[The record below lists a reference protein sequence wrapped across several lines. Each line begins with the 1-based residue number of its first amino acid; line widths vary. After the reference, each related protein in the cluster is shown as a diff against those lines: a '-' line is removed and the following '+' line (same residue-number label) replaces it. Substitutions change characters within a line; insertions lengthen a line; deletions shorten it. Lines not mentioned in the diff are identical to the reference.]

1 MGGEEAAIGE
11 GAPIAYGAGIAEV
24 ALPIEFR
31 LRNIEQTEAAQRAL
45 EESGG
50 GQRPEE
56 IGGWVDWFGWVA
68 LRRWL
73 WVGVF
78 VLI

>member
-31 LRNIEQTEAAQRAL
+31 LRNIEATEAAQRAL
-45 EESGG
+45 EEKGS

-56 IGGWVDWFGWVA
+56 IGGC
-68 LRRWL
+68 
-73 WVGVF
+73 VGGLV
-78 VLI
+78 